1 MLRVHAF
8 FHLNLMFS
16 SIEERQRPEVIR
28 RCYWPL
34 LRMAEHLGRP
44 IGIEATGFTLETIET
59 LDAAWLQKC
68 RELVVKRL
76 IEPIGSGYTQMIGP
90 LMPAELV
97 RWNLKLGHQTYER
110 LWGRRPRLALIN
122 EQAYSAGIL
131 AHYVDAGYDAVLMD
145 WDMCSHAHPEWPDE
159 WRYHP
164 QRVEGVGAS
173 LPVIWTSTLTF
184 QRLQRLAHGE
194 LDLRE
199 YLEGILA
206 RAGDHPRTLAIYSND
221 AECFDFRP
229 GRFKTEAAI
238 AGSVS
243 EWGLIETAFDCL
255 ARDDRVTW
263 IAPHEA
269 LVVNGSA
276 PANHPVRLE
285 SAAFPIPVKK
295 QLKYNASR
303 WAVTG
308 RASFDLN
315 RRCRAAARQ
324 LTETGTQDEQEW
336 RKLCWLAASDVRT
349 HITEARF
356 AEALSEFDVYE
367 SRLMARTPNVHPLP
381 AGKNARDLA
390 VESDERH
397 IALRG
402 GALEAG
408 LNPRRGLAIDRLRVG
423 GRDLAGTVP
432 HGTFDDLTYAFDWY
446 SGTLI
451 AELIGRPK
459 ITDLLP
465 VLPDIAVKGDRIV
478 LRASLATPL
487 GTLEKTL
494 EYDAEGLA
502 CRYVLDWPATDIGTL
517 RIANLTLLPDAIEP
531 QTLYYETNNGGA
543 AERFPLYDQTID
555 HGAPVSFLVS
565 ASSGA
570 AMTEGWIRIGDA
582 RGALRISAEPE
593 SDAFLA
599 LVTHRSVKGKIF
611 CRVTLS
617 AAELDDT
624 RKPWAAAP
632 RPLRLG
638 YRITAG

>member
-16 SIEERQRPEVIR
+16 SIEETQRGDVIR

-34 LRMAEHLGRP
+34 LKMAERLGRP
-44 IGIEATGFTLETIET
+44 IGIEATGFTLETIDR
-59 LDAAWLQKC
+59 LDPDWLQKC
-68 RELVVKRL
+68 RELIVRRL
-76 IEPIGSGYTQMIGP
+76 VEPIGSGYSQMIGP

-131 AHYVDAGYDAVLMD
+131 AHYVEAGYDAVLMD

-164 QRVEGVGAS
+164 QRVEGIGAS

-184 QRLQRLAHGE
+184 QSLQRLAHGE
-194 LDLRE
+194 LDLRD

-206 RAGDHPRTLAIYSND
+206 RDIGTAPRTLALYSND

-229 GRFKTEAAI
+229 GRFKTEAALS
-238 AGSVS
+238 GES
-243 EWGLIETAFDCL
+243 EWSLIETAFDCI
-255 ARDDRVTW
+255 ARDDRVRW

-276 PANHPVRLE
+276 PANHPIRLE

-315 RRCRAAARQ
+315 RRCRAAARR
-324 LTETGTQDEQEW
+324 LSAAGTHDSEQW
-336 RKLCWLAASDVRT
+336 RKLCWLASSDLRT
-349 HITEARF
+349 HITETRF
-356 AEALSEFDVYE
+356 ADALRALDAYEAEVAPPS
-367 SRLMARTPNVHPLP
+367 PNVHSMP
-381 AGKNARDLA
+381 AGRVAATLA
-390 VESDERH
+390 IEHDDRH
-397 IALRG
+397 IGLRG
-402 GALEAG
+402 GALTLS
-408 LNPRRGLAIDRLRVG
+408 LNPRRGLAIDRLALA
-423 GRDLAGTVP
+423 GRDFAGTVP
-432 HGTFDDLTYAFDWY
+432 HGTYDDLTHAFDWY

-451 AELIGRPK
+451 AELVGRPK
-459 ITDLLP
+459 ITDLARVAP
-465 VLPDIAVKGDRIV
+465 EVAAKGDRII
-478 LRASLATPL
+478 LTARLETPV
-487 GTLEKTL
+487 GPIEKTL
-494 EYDAEGLA
+494 EYDADGLT
-502 CRYVLDWPATDIGTL
+502 CRYALDWQPADIGTL
-517 RIANLTLLPDAIEP
+517 RIANLTLLPDGVEP
-531 QTLYYETNNGGA
+531 ETLYYETNNGGA
-543 AERFPLYDQTID
+543 AERFPLHDQTID

-582 RGALRISAEPE
+582 QGSLRISAEPE

-599 LVTHRSVKGKIF
+599 LVTHRTVKDKIF
-611 CRVTLS
+611 CRVSLS
-617 AAELDDT
+617 ASELDDT
-624 RKPWAAAP
+624 RKPWGNAP